1 MKTETKKAQKA
12 REILER
18 AEAKKSMFQQRLD
31 MINNT
36 PIAKAVEP
44 LKADA
49 ITRAEKDARDYI
61 VKLTAIL
68 AKHDN
73 NLTAVAPEPGYNI
86 GREQYQTMALRRNLF
101 LSFTEARGERL
112 SYHARK
118 AGEAEFRDVCPAA
131 VERFVENAKIA
142 AAEHYESFVGK
153 LVGKVGAHDAATLE
167 GNHVWGYSFLT
178 VTLPKGEKQVW
189 KTQQIVNCSVYGLLF
204 NQWPSR
210 QVKGGAV

>member
-1 MKTETKKAQKA
+1 MIQETKKAQKA
-12 REILER
+12 REIIER

-31 MINNT
+31 MINST

-49 ITRAEKDARDYI
+49 ITRAEQDARAYI
-61 VKLTAIL
+61 VKLTAVL
-68 AKHDN
+68 EKEGF
-73 NLTAVAPEPGYNI
+73 NLTAVAPEPNSWNM
-86 GREQYQTMALRRNLF
+86 GREQYQTMGRRRGLF
-101 LSFTEARGERL
+101 ESFTTRIGEV
-112 SYHARK
+112 SYHQRK
-118 AGEAEFRDVCPAA
+118 AGEPEIVAVDPVR

-142 AAEHYESFVGK
+142 AAAHYEAFVAK
-153 LVGKVGAHDAATLE
+153 LVGKVGEHTAATLD

-178 VTLPKGEKQVW
+178 VTLPNGEKQIW

-210 QVKGGAV
+210 EVKNK